1 MEVDYKALY
10 INTKKELDRLKSQIR
25 SGRIECAPDARSEAM
40 LDTHSKVKTGVKL
53 KIVKRLPTQHLPKK
67 TPHFEGNSSDKL
79 KLEFKIYT
87 EKRSKRCSCNLK
99 LDSTVGSMN
108 KHMDNWFSWCGVDVS
123 DPSKKLAHC
132 LYFGSGDYIIRSILE
147 MFLRLN
153 TDNKLPKNCNENI
166 DIMLAKTY
174 DCMLYSSRKFINIKA
189 R

>member
-25 SGRIECAPDARSEAM
+25 SDTTSDAKPN
-40 LDTHSKVKTGVKL
+40 THSKVKTGVKL
-53 KIVKRLPTQHLPKK
+53 KIIKKLPTQHLPKK
-67 TPHFEGNSSDKL
+67 TPHFEGKSSDKL

-108 KHMDNWFSWCGVDVS
+108 KHLDNWFSWCGVDVS
-123 DPSKKLAHC
+123 DSSKKLAHC
-132 LYFGSGDYIIRSILE
+132 LYFGSGDYIIRRILE